1 MRRCTQC
8 ALVVLI
14 VSLVFIWTLVT
25 YLNWALSTAYVR
37 EVSAFQASV
46 VSLAAQD
53 LDARIHARMMTLTLV
68 AEGIGSALIADPE
81 SLQIHFDKHPEL
93 LATFRHG
100 VFVTPLDG
108 TAIAGYP
115 NDGRIG
121 LYYRDEAYV
130 AAALTQGKAGVSK
143 PELGK
148 TRSDLSFA
156 MSVPIRNAQR
166 EVIGALSGMIDLH
179 QPHFFKHRTV
189 QADSIGDSLLHDPQ
203 HLRLVPASD
212 KSGLMAALL
221 VADDNPVLDRILNG
235 DEATQHFTN
244 LSGSAF
250 MVSARRIPAAD
261 WLALVSWPTKDALAP
276 IQDTVQRT
284 QWVGGG
290 LSLLA
295 LMLAGLMLRH
305 QWSLVLSR
313 SQLGR
318 ATDKLKLAHDELA
331 YHREEMQEQETEL
344 AVVSVKLALYND
356 EKGKRADELALAN
369 VELAYQNSEKVKRS
383 EELGLANVELA
394 HQNSEKDKRA
404 EELALANVEL
414 AHQNS
419 EKDKRA
425 EELALAN
432 VELAYQNSEKVK
444 RAEELA
450 LANEE
455 LAYQNSEKDKRADE
469 LALANVEL
477 AHQNS
482 EKDKRAEELALA
494 NVELAH
500 QNSEKVKRAEE
511 LALANVELAHQNSE
525 KDKRADELT
534 LANVERTK
542 EREEADKLS
551 KLSFYDPLTNLP
563 NRRLLSDRM
572 TQMLASSRRT
582 GRHLALMVLDLDNFK
597 VLNDLH
603 GHVMGDL
610 LLVEIGQR
618 LMACVREVD
627 TVARFGGD
635 EFVLLMGGLDVDIAQ
650 STAQAREVA
659 EKVRRSLERPYR
671 LKRQS
676 NQSEGAV
683 IEHHCSVSIGV
694 VVLVDRGSSHE
705 GVIKLADAA
714 MYQAKKAGR
723 NMIRFHESSAQG

>member
-37 EVSAFQASV
+37 EVSAFQALE

-81 SLQIHFDKHPEL
+81 SLQIHFDKHPGL

-356 EKGKRADELALAN
+356 EK
-369 VELAYQNSEKVKRS
+369 
-383 EELGLANVELA
+383 
-394 HQNSEKDKRA
+394 
-404 EELALANVEL
+404 
-414 AHQNS
+414 
-419 EKDKRA
+419 
-425 EELALAN
+425 
-432 VELAYQNSEKVK
+432 
-444 RAEELA
+444 
-450 LANEE
+450 
-455 LAYQNSEKDKRADE
+455 DKRADE

-482 EKDKRAEELALA
+482 EKD
-494 NVELAH
+494 
-500 QNSEKVKRAEE
+500 KRAEE

>member
-369 VELAYQNSEKVKRS
+369 VELA
-383 EELGLANVELA
+383 
-394 HQNSEKDKRA
+394 
-404 EELALANVEL
+404 
-414 AHQNS
+414 
-419 EKDKRA
+419 
-425 EELALAN
+425 
-432 VELAYQNSEKVK
+432 
-444 RAEELA
+444 
-450 LANEE
+450 
-455 LAYQNSEKDKRADE
+455 
-469 LALANVEL
+469 
-477 AHQNS
+477 
-482 EKDKRAEELALA
+482 
-494 NVELAH
+494 
-500 QNSEKVKRAEE
+500 
-511 LALANVELAHQNSE
+511 HQNSE

>member
-1 MRRCTQC
+1 M
-8 ALVVLI
+8 
-14 VSLVFIWTLVT
+14 
-25 YLNWALSTAYVR
+25 
-37 EVSAFQASV
+37 
-46 VSLAAQD
+46 
-53 LDARIHARMMTLTLV
+53 
-68 AEGIGSALIADPE
+68 
-81 SLQIHFDKHPEL
+81 
-93 LATFRHG
+93 
-100 VFVTPLDG
+100 
-108 TAIAGYP
+108 
-115 NDGRIG
+115 
-121 LYYRDEAYV
+121 
-130 AAALTQGKAGVSK
+130 
-143 PELGK
+143 
-148 TRSDLSFA
+148 
-156 MSVPIRNAQR
+156 
-166 EVIGALSGMIDLH
+166 
-179 QPHFFKHRTV
+179 
-189 QADSIGDSLLHDPQ
+189 
-203 HLRLVPASD
+203 
-212 KSGLMAALL
+212 
-221 VADDNPVLDRILNG
+221 
-235 DEATQHFTN
+235 
-244 LSGSAF
+244 
-250 MVSARRIPAAD
+250 
-261 WLALVSWPTKDALAP
+261 
-276 IQDTVQRT
+276 
-284 QWVGGG
+284 
-290 LSLLA
+290 
-295 LMLAGLMLRH
+295 
-305 QWSLVLSR
+305 
-313 SQLGR
+313 
-318 ATDKLKLAHDELA
+318 
-331 YHREEMQEQETEL
+331 
-344 AVVSVKLALYND
+344 
-356 EKGKRADELALAN
+356 
-369 VELAYQNSEKVKRS
+369 
-383 EELGLANVELA
+383 
-394 HQNSEKDKRA
+394 
-404 EELALANVEL
+404 EL

-444 RAEELA
+444 RSEELG
-450 LANEE
+450 
-455 LAYQNSEKDKRADE
+455 
-469 LALANVEL
+469 LANVEL
-477 AHQNS
+477 AY
-482 EKDKRAEELALA
+482 
-494 NVELAH
+494 

-511 LALANVELAHQNSE
+511 LA
-525 KDKRADELT
+525 

>member
-8 ALVVLI
+8 ALAVLI
-14 VSLVFIWTLVT
+14 VSLVCIWTLLT

-37 EVSAFQASV
+37 EVSAFQASE
-46 VSLAAQD
+46 VSLAAQY
-53 LDARIHARMMTLTLV
+53 LDARIHARMTTLTLV

-93 LATFRHG
+93 LATFRDG
-100 VFVTPLDG
+100 VFATPLDG
-108 TAIAGYP
+108 TAISGYP

-130 AAALTQGKAGVSK
+130 AAALTQGKAGVGK

-189 QADSIGDSLLHDPQ
+189 QAGSIGDSLLHDPQ

-284 QWVGGG
+284 QWIGGG

-369 VELAYQNSEKVKRS
+369 VELA
-383 EELGLANVELA
+383 
-394 HQNSEKDKRA
+394 
-404 EELALANVEL
+404 
-414 AHQNS
+414 HQNS

-450 LANEE
+450 
-455 LAYQNSEKDKRADE
+455 
-469 LALANVEL
+469 
-477 AHQNS
+477 
-482 EKDKRAEELALA
+482 
-494 NVELAH
+494 
-500 QNSEKVKRAEE
+500 
-511 LALANVELAHQNSE
+511 
-525 KDKRADELT
+525 

>member
-93 LATFRHG
+93 LATFRDG

-115 NDGRIG
+115 NDGRVG

-394 HQNSEKDKRA
+394 YQNSEKVKRA

-432 VELAYQNSEKVK
+432 VELAY
-444 RAEELA
+444 
-450 LANEE
+450 
-455 LAYQNSEKDKRADE
+455 
-469 LALANVEL
+469 
-477 AHQNS
+477 
-482 EKDKRAEELALA
+482 
-494 NVELAH
+494 

-676 NQSEGAV
+676 NQSEDAV

>member
-93 LATFRHG
+93 LATFRDG

-179 QPHFFKHRTV
+179 QPHLFKHRTV

-394 HQNSEKDKRA
+394 
-404 EELALANVEL
+404 LAN
-414 AHQNS
+414 
-419 EKDKRA
+419 
-425 EELALAN
+425 
-432 VELAYQNSEKVK
+432 
-444 RAEELA
+444 
-450 LANEE
+450 
-455 LAYQNSEKDKRADE
+455 
-469 LALANVEL
+469 
-477 AHQNS
+477 
-482 EKDKRAEELALA
+482 
-494 NVELAH
+494 
-500 QNSEKVKRAEE
+500 EE

-676 NQSEGAV
+676 NQPEGAV

>member
-414 AHQNS
+414 A
-419 EKDKRA
+419 
-425 EELALAN
+425 
-432 VELAYQNSEKVK
+432 YQNSEKVK